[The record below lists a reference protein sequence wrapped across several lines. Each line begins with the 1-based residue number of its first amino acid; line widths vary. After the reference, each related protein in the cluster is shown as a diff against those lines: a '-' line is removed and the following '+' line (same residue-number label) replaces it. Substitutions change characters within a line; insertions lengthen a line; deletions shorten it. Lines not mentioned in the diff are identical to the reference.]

1 MAHNVFEFCTDPS
14 TMAEMTMDHSP
25 TPEEL
30 CILAEEEGV
39 DISLYLNE
47 GNLNM
52 SNKTPTTPKTAKL
65 DVPAPAKLDVPA
77 ERELPF
83 LNTMPEA
90 NVLGLLFVTK
100 DLHAHLQNEAERL
113 RRAQVSN
120 LWWIAAFAGEYGEQ
134 PTIEDVFHTA
144 PAIAE
149 DVDAFIY
156 DRQALPNG
164 YQDDRGRIGRTTNQY
179 RSIEDNAGRLLENQV
194 VINTLKAAGY
204 TADHLTARELY
215 SALAEQGRK
224 RDVER
229 KAREDNAARVQRMKL
244 QEAAKASAKR
254 YDLEI

>member
-25 TPEEL
+25 SPEEL
-30 CILAEEEGV
+30 CMLAEEEGM
-39 DISLYLNE
+39 DISLYLDE

-52 SNKTPTTPKTAKL
+52 SKTETKTNTNTTPVVEPIDKDDA
-65 DVPAPAKLDVPA
+65 
-77 ERELPF
+77 RELPF
-83 LNTMPEA
+83 LNSKPEA
-90 NVLGLLFVTK
+90 NVLGLLFVTR

-156 DRQALPNG
+156 DRQAMPNG
-164 YQDDRGRIGRTTNQY
+164 YQDDSGRIGRTTNQY
-179 RSIEDNAGRLLENQV
+179 RSIEDNAARLLENQV

-204 TADHLTARELY
+204 NADHLTAREMY
-215 SALAEQGRK
+215 DALAEQARK
-224 RDVER
+224 RDIER
-229 KAREDNAARVQRMKL
+229 KAKEDNASRVQKMKL
-244 QEAAKASAKR
+244 EEAAKASAKR
-254 YDLEI
+254 YDFDIS

>member
-25 TPEEL
+25 SPEEL
-30 CILAEEEGV
+30 CMRAEEEGM
-39 DISLYLNE
+39 DISLYLDE

-52 SNKTPTTPKTAKL
+52 TKTNTETKTPVEPI
-65 DVPAPAKLDVPA
+65 DVADAQNMPY
-77 ERELPF
+77 
-83 LNTMPEA
+83 LNSKPEA
-90 NVLGLLFVTK
+90 NVLGLLFVTR

-156 DRQALPNG
+156 DRQAMPNG
-164 YQDDRGRIGRTTNQY
+164 YQDDSGRIGRTANQF
-179 RSIEDNAGRLLENQV
+179 RSIEDNAARLLENQV

-204 TADHLTARELY
+204 NADHLTAREMY
-215 SALAEQGRK
+215 DALAETARK

-229 KAREDNAARVQRMKL
+229 KAKEDNASRVQKMKL
-244 QEAAKASAKR
+244 EEAAKASAKR
-254 YDLEI
+254 YDFNI

>member
-25 TPEEL
+25 SPEEL
-30 CILAEEEGV
+30 CMLAEEEGM
-39 DISLYLNE
+39 DISLYLDE

-52 SNKTPTTPKTAKL
+52 TKTNTETKTPVEPI
-65 DVPAPAKLDVPA
+65 DVADAQGMPY
-77 ERELPF
+77 
-83 LNTMPEA
+83 LNSKPEA
-90 NVLGLLFVTK
+90 NVLGLLFVTR

-156 DRQALPNG
+156 DRQAMPNG
-164 YQDDRGRIGRTTNQY
+164 YQDDSGRIGRTTNQF
-179 RSIEDNAGRLLENQV
+179 RSIEDNAARLLENQV

-204 TADHLTARELY
+204 NADHLTAREMY
-215 SALAEQGRK
+215 DGLAEKARGR
-224 RDVER
+224 DIER
-229 KAREDNAARVQRMKL
+229 KAKEDNASRVQKMKL
-244 QEAAKASAKR
+244 EEAAKASAKR
-254 YDLEI
+254 YDFNI